1 MNAADASKLALELM
15 DRYHLL
21 SQGWRFQWN
30 NRKRAAG
37 VCIYNIKTIFLSE
50 PITLLNDE
58 SMVRDTILHEIA
70 HALAG
75 AAAGHGYQWKLTA
88 QSVGAKPVA
97 CVDSADIEMVPAR
110 WEAYC
115 PNCGQV
121 CSSFYRRPSEN
132 RRRACSPC
140 CRKYNYGRFSD
151 KYLTVIRK
159 AV

>member
-37 VCIYNIKTIFLSE
+37 VCVYNIKTIFLSE
-50 PITLLNDE
+50 PIAIRNDE
-58 SMVRDTILHEIA
+58 SVVRDTILHEIA

-75 AAAGHGYQWKLTA
+75 AAAGHGYQWKLMA
-88 QSVGAKPVA
+88 QSIGARPERCA
-97 CVDSADIEMVPAR
+97 DGDSLEMVPAQ

-115 PNCGQV
+115 PSCGQI
-121 CSSFYRRPSEN
+121 CGKFYRRPSFI
-132 RRRACSPC
+132 RRRACSAC
-140 CRKYNYGRFSD
+140 CRKYNYGRFSEE
-151 KYLTVIRK
+151 YLTAIRK